1 MLSETWRTRCV
12 LQLYCMLMILCRA
25 IRIIWQCLILAM
37 LWQVYDEDMQGNIE
51 LDGDNEMFLSAMDE
65 FLQES
70 KDHALAEGVS
80 SYIKNSHA
88 IGWVPGADD
97 NVPVPSLKDEEVLRR
112 AQEFAIESTAEI
124 AKDEEESA
132 ITEKELG
139 EMMTSQE
146 YLREEREQE
155 QWDCETILSTYST
168 LDNHPT
174 MIQVAHITP
183 SHLYRLFCDD
193 RHCYATVDM
202 Y

>member
-1 MLSETWRTRCV
+1 METIS
-12 LQLYCMLMILCRA
+12 ILFY
-25 IRIIWQCLILAM
+25 WLAFGSV
-37 LWQVYDEDMQGNIE
+37 QVYDDDMQGNIE

-70 KDHALAEGVS
+70 KDHALAEGVT

-112 AQEFAIESTAEI
+112 MHEFTLESTSDI
-124 AKDEEESA
+124 PQDEEESA

-146 YLREEREQE
+146 YLREERQ
-155 QWDCETILSTYST
+155 QVKFMTSCARLVTLFVLSS
-168 LDNHPT
+168 L
-174 MIQVAHITP
+174 
-183 SHLYRLFCDD
+183 
-193 RHCYATVDM
+193 
-202 Y
+202 